1 MDDALRTTSPRSPI
15 ASHWLI
21 VLAAAAIVFLT
32 NLGGPGLWDE
42 DEPKNATCAQE
53 MLARGDW
60 VVPTFNEH
68 LRTDKPILIYWLL
81 LSIYSLFGIS
91 ETTARLPSALLSL
104 GTILMTYEI
113 GRTLFRPQVGL
124 WGALVL
130 ATSLMFGVA
139 ARACTPDA
147 TLIFCTTLGLMLFAR
162 GLNAL
167 PAPGEITRGSLAS
180 LRLPLATQLAFYAA
194 LGFAVLAKG
203 PAGVVL
209 PTAVAVM
216 FWIVWPAMA
225 ASSLVANPS
234 PRPATWSAWFQ
245 HGAHSIWTAIQP
257 RETFRAIFAM
267 RPFTALLVV
276 GLIALPWYIA
286 VWRATDGAWVMGFL
300 GKHNVARFTSS
311 LEGHS
316 GPIFYYLITI
326 FISMLPWS
334 LLLPSAL
341 QRSSATLVANPFA
354 ARGDCFLLVW
364 AATYVA
370 FFSLAQTKLP
380 SYVLPC
386 YPALALLV
394 GRVVADWIA
403 NPATLARRSIDGV
416 LWLTILSGIV
426 FLVAV
431 PIVAPIFLPGDRGLF
446 AFVGL
451 IPIAAGATALWLTR
465 QGRIAHAAS
474 TFAAGSLLFAVSLF
488 GGVSLAIDPYQN
500 SKPVLTLLR
509 QQSGDQFQLA
519 VFDFFRPSL
528 VFYAKKQ
535 VPAILEPAQVR
546 DYLNQSPHHYLLTR
560 DDEFHKIEAHLPE
573 DVKILDRRRMFLRRR
588 HDVLLLGRPPET
600 IATHSPPT
608 TLK

>member
-1 MDDALRTTSPRSPI
+1 MDDLTRSDSRSSSPTVQR
-15 ASHWLI
+15 WL
-21 VLAAAAIVFLT
+21 VLAAAALVFLT

-60 VVPTFNEH
+60 TVPTFNEH

-81 LSIYSLFGIS
+81 LSTYSLFGIS
-91 ETTARLPSALLSL
+91 ETTARLPSAVLSL

-113 GRTLFRPQVGL
+113 GRLLFRPQVGL

-147 TLIFCTTLGLMLFAR
+147 TLIFCTTLGLLVFAL
-162 GLNAL
+162 GVATL
-167 PAPGEITRGSLAS
+167 PNPGEITPRSLS
-180 LRLPLATQLAFYAA
+180 SYQLPLAIQIAFYAA
-194 LGFAVLAKG
+194 LGLAVLAKG

-216 FWIVWPAMA
+216 FWIVWPATA
-225 ASSLVANPS
+225 ARSSES
-234 PRPATWSAWFQ
+234 RPATWRARFSGIWQAVWSA
-245 HGAHSIWTAIQP
+245 ANP
-257 RETFRAIFAM
+257 RETFRAIVAM

-286 VWRATDGAWVMGFL
+286 VWRATDGAWVLGFL

-316 GPIFYYLITI
+316 GPIFYYVVTI

-334 LLLPSAL
+334 LLLPLAIHRSAR
-341 QRSSATLVANPFA
+341 QVGQSPFEG
-354 ARGDCFLLVW
+354 RGDCFLLVW
-364 AATYVA
+364 VATYVA

-394 GRVVADWIA
+394 GRVVADWVA
-403 NPATLARRSIDGV
+403 NPATLSRRSMEGV
-416 LWLTILSGIV
+416 LWLTVVSGVV
-426 FLVAV
+426 FMIAV
-431 PIVAPIFLPGDRGLF
+431 PIVAPIFLPGDHGLF
-446 AFVGL
+446 AVVGL
-451 IPIAAGATALWLTR
+451 IPVAAGVTALVLTR
-465 QGRIAHAAS
+465 RGRITSAAT
-474 TFAAGSLLFAVSLF
+474 TFAVGSLLFAVTLF
-488 GGVSLAIDPYQN
+488 GGVSMAIDPYQN
-500 SKPVLTLLR
+500 SKPVLSILR
-509 QQSGDQFQLA
+509 QQSGDRFQLA

-546 DYLNQSPHHYLLTR
+546 DYLAQSPHHYLLTR

-588 HDVLLLGRPPET
+588 HDVLLLGRSPET
-600 IATHSPPT
+600 LAAYEQATNRR
-608 TLK
+608 

>member
-1 MDDALRTTSPRSPI
+1 MDDPTRSPSRFSATTI
-15 ASHWLI
+15 HRLL
-21 VLAAAAIVFLT
+21 VVAAAALVFLT

-53 MLARGDW
+53 MYARGDW
-60 VVPTFNEH
+60 TVPTFNEH

-81 LSIYSLFGIS
+81 LSTYSLFGIS
-91 ETTARLPSALLSL
+91 ETTARLPSAVLSL

-113 GRTLFRPQVGL
+113 GRLLFRPQVGL

-130 ATSLMFGVA
+130 ATSLMFAVA

-147 TLIFCTTLGLMLFAR
+147 TLIFCTTLGLLIFSLAV
-162 GLNAL
+162 ATL
-167 PAPGEITRGSLAS
+167 PNPGEITPRSLS
-180 LRLPLATQLAFYAA
+180 SSQLPIALQIGFYAA
-194 LGFAVLAKG
+194 LGLAVLAKG

-216 FWIVWPAMA
+216 FWIVWPATA
-225 ASSLVANPS
+225 ARSTE
-234 PRPATWSAWFQ
+234 PRPTTWSSRLA
-245 HGAHSIWTAIQP
+245 GIWQSVWSAANP
-257 RETFRAIFAM
+257 RETFRAIMAM

-286 VWRATDGAWVMGFL
+286 VWRATDGAWVLGFL

-316 GPIFYYLITI
+316 GPIFYYIVTI

-334 LLLPSAL
+334 LLLPIAFHRSA
-341 QRSSATLVANPFA
+341 SAIGKAPYE

-394 GRVVADWIA
+394 GRVVADWVA
-403 NPATLARRSIDGV
+403 NPATLSRRSMEGV
-416 LWLTILSGIV
+416 LWLTVVAGGV
-426 FLVAV
+426 FLIAV
-431 PIVAPIFLPGDRGLF
+431 PIVAPIFLPGDHGLF
-446 AFVGL
+446 AIVGL
-451 IPIAAGATALWLTR
+451 IPIAAGISSLWLTR
-465 QGRIAHAAS
+465 RGRIAQAAT
-474 TFAAGSLLFAVSLF
+474 TFAAGSLLFAVVLF
-488 GGVSLAIDPYQN
+488 GGVSMAIDPYQN
-500 SKPVLTLLR
+500 SKPVVSILR
-509 QQSGDQFQLA
+509 EQSGDRFQLA

-535 VPAILEPAQVR
+535 VPAILEPAEVR
-546 DYLNQSPHHYLLTR
+546 DYLNRSPHNYLLTR
-560 DDEFHKIEAHLPE
+560 DDEFHKIEAFLPD

-588 HDVLLLGRPPET
+588 HDVLLIGRSPET
-600 IATHSPPT
+600 LAALGQAATRNQ
-608 TLK
+608 

>member
-1 MDDALRTTSPRSPI
+1 MDDALSTPPARSSL
-15 ASHWLI
+15 AVQRLL
-21 VLAAAAIVFLT
+21 VLAAAALVFLT

-60 VVPTFNEH
+60 TVPTFNEH

-81 LSIYSLFGIS
+81 LSTYSLLGIS

-104 GTILMTYEI
+104 GTILMTFEI

-130 ATSLMFGVA
+130 ATSLMFCVA

-147 TLIFCTTLGLMLFAR
+147 TLIFCTTLGLWFFAR
-162 GLNAL
+162 GIAAL
-167 PAPGEITRGSLAS
+167 PQPGEISPRSLSA
-180 LRLPLATQLAFYAA
+180 LRLPLATQPAFYAA
-194 LGFAVLAKG
+194 LGLAVLAKG

-216 FWIVWPAMA
+216 FWIVWPAF
-225 ASSLVANPS
+225 ASPS
-234 PRPATWSAWFQ
+234 EPRAATWSGWIVASLR
-245 HGAHSIWTAIQP
+245 SIWSAIQP
-257 RETFRAIFAM
+257 RKTLRAILAM

-276 GLIALPWYIA
+276 GLIALPWYVA

-316 GPIFYYLITI
+316 GPVFYYIVSI

-334 LLLPSAL
+334 LLLPMALKRSA
-341 QRSSATLVANPFA
+341 STLSANPFA

-370 FFSLAQTKLP
+370 FFSIAQTKLP

-403 NPATLARRSIDGV
+403 NPATLSRRAMDSVLGLTVVAGV
-416 LWLTILSGIV
+416 LLLIV
-426 FLVAV
+426 V
-431 PIVAPIFLPGDRGLF
+431 PIVAPIVLPGDRGLF
-446 AFVGL
+446 AIVGL
-451 IPIAAGATALWLTR
+451 IPIAAGASAMWLTR
-465 QGRIAHAAS
+465 RNRITQAAT
-474 TFAAGSLLFAVSLF
+474 TFAAGSLLFAVTLF
-488 GGVSLAIDPYQN
+488 GGVAMAIDPYQN
-500 SKPVLTLLR
+500 SKPVLSILR
-509 QQSGDQFQLA
+509 EQSGDRFQLA

-535 VPAILEPAQVR
+535 VPAILEPAGVR
-546 DYLNQSPHHYLLTR
+546 DYLNQSPHNYLLTR
-560 DDEFHKIEAHLPE
+560 DDEFHKIEAHLPD

-588 HDVLLLGRPPET
+588 HDVLLLGRPAAT
-600 IATHSPPT
+600 IASLEEQTRQ
-608 TLK
+608 